1 MKLDRVH
8 LIDDTEDLIW
18 IFRELEEKIDELKEE
33 NEKLQEDSEDYDFH
47 SDSLQEKIYGLEEKI
62 EGLEN
67 QVDDLSDRLEDSTS
81 DVYELQVL
89 LDARADQVELL
100 ESTIVKKDERI
111 QELQARL
118 AGLEK

>member
-18 IFRELEEKIDELKEE
+18 IFRELEEKMDELKEE
-33 NEKLQEDSEDYDFH
+33 NE
-47 SDSLQEKIYGLEEKI
+47 SLQTQIEEVYSEKADLQLYADWLEENL
-62 EGLEN
+62 LEMR
-67 QVDDLSDRLEDSTS
+67 DDLKDKR
-81 DVYELQVL
+81 QL
-89 LDARADQVELL
+89 L
-100 ESTIVKKDERI
+100 

>member
-33 NEKLQEDSEDYDFH
+33 NEKLQDD
-47 SDSLQEKIYGLEEKI
+47 IEEK
-62 EGLEN
+62 E
-67 QVDDLSDRLEDSTS
+67 DL
-81 DVYELQVL
+81 
-89 LDARADQVELL
+89 
-100 ESTIVKKDERI
+100 I

>member
-8 LIDDTEDLIW
+8 LIDDLEDLIW

-33 NEKLQEDSEDYDFH
+33 VECLQDD
-47 SDSLQEKIYGLEEKI
+47 IEEK
-62 EGLEN
+62 E
-67 QVDDLSDRLEDSTS
+67 DL
-81 DVYELQVL
+81 
-89 LDARADQVELL
+89 
-100 ESTIVKKDERI
+100 I